1 MYGLLYEKVFVKVFL
16 PLHTVHNVHVPLLLV
31 AGVGTKG
38 PETADEVFTPVHRL
52 VFTERRV
59 EGLHFDHV
67 GQLP

>member
-1 MYGLLYEKVFVKVFL
+1 MVYSMKQSLCKGFS
-16 PLHTVHNVHVPLLLV
+16 LHTVHNVHVPLLLV

-38 PETADEVFTPVHRL
+38 PETADEVFTPVDRL